1 MLAVITARM
10 IPTLTLHEIF
20 WRLPYSTASWLF
32 VQSARKNGV
41 KGIGKKREDQALF
54 RRWQFSPRTWGW
66 SEAGFRR
73 GEFPVVFPAHV
84 GMVRFPPPVPA
95 FALSFPRARGD
106 GPFPIPAPE

>member
-41 KGIGKKREDQALF
+41 KGIRKKREDQALF
-54 RRWQFSPRTWGW
+54 RRWQKLKKQKSTAISGK
-66 SEAGFRR
+66 EQ
-73 GEFPVVFPAHV
+73 
-84 GMVRFPPPVPA
+84 
-95 FALSFPRARGD
+95 
-106 GPFPIPAPE
+106 

>member
-1 MLAVITARM
+1 MLTMLAVITARM

-54 RRWQFSPRTWGW
+54 RRWQELKKLKSKTTVTGR
-66 SEAGFRR
+66 EQ
-73 GEFPVVFPAHV
+73 
-84 GMVRFPPPVPA
+84 
-95 FALSFPRARGD
+95 
-106 GPFPIPAPE
+106 